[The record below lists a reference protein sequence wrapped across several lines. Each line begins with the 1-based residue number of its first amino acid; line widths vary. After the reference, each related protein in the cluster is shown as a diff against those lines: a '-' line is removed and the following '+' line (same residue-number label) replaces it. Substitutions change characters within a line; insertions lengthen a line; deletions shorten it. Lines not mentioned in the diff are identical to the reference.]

1 MRTPMETGE
10 TNRTATGGMLVLGWD
25 GETLFWL
32 ALKDRRVQEYGSE
45 VFSGDWSSIR
55 AKMGSYPTVR
65 VTWLRPVFSLLP
77 VPVAEGLE
85 QEVMALQH
93 GKTDLG
99 LRTFR
104 TDRLGEALLL
114 IENDLVGVD
123 DSLNVRWPLHTWSSA
138 TLGWLE
144 SKGKAS
150 VNSGFKVS
158 VFINIGRKRAVMC
171 RFHQGSLRW
180 CLATE
185 DLEGTGL
192 LYHVVNSMVR
202 DNLNPQIEKVE
213 VEIGGDIQN
222 DRPIIEDFSR
232 FFAEVRKEDHGLV
245 WSDGE
250 PKVAGAWSLLQYAI

>member
-1 MRTPMETGE
+1 METGE
-10 TNRTATGGMLVLGWD
+10 IKQPPLGGTLVLGWD

-32 ALKDRRVQEYGSE
+32 ALKDRMVQEFGSE
-45 VFSGDWSSIR
+45 VFSGDWSGIK

-65 VTWLRPVFSLLP
+65 ITWLRPVFSLVP
-77 VPVAEGLE
+77 VSVAEGLE

-93 GKTDLG
+93 GKSDLG
-99 LRTFR
+99 LRSFR

-114 IENDLVGVD
+114 IENDLVGID
-123 DSLNVRWPLHTWSSA
+123 DSLDLRWPLHTWSSA

-150 VNSGFKVS
+150 VNSNFKVS
-158 VFINIGRKRAVMC
+158 VFINVGRKRALMC
-171 RFHQGSLRW
+171 RFHQGALRW

-202 DNLNPQIEKVE
+202 DNLDPQVEKVE
-213 VEIGGDIQN
+213 VEIGGDVQS
-222 DRPIIEDFSR
+222 DKPIFKDFSR
-232 FFAEVRKEDHGLV
+232 FFSEVRSEDHGLI

-250 PKVAGAWSLLQYAI
+250 PEASGVWSLLQYAI